1 MIYIYIFGVG
11 VNVILFILKL
21 VLICFLCFFTLVL
34 VPSVNRQK
42 VSHLSSF
49 VLLDALNYLLVD
61 VFLKGRPLLVQ
72 LLFQVVQNYNICDF
86 FLILS
91 FF

>member
-1 MIYIYIFGVG
+1 MD
-11 VNVILFILKL
+11 VILFILKL

-34 VPSVNRQK
+34 VPGVNRQE

-72 LLFQVVQNYNICDF
+72 LLF
-86 FLILS
+86 
-91 FF
+91 